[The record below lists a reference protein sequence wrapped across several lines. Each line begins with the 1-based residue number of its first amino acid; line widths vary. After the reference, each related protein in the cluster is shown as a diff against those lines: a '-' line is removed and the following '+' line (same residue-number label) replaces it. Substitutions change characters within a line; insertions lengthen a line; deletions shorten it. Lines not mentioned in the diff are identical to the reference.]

1 MALILVGLNHRTA
14 PVGVRERLS
23 IPDQKMTEVLGSLRR
38 LAGVEG
44 ASLVST
50 CNRVEVIV
58 SAASEDVIESLVD
71 WLGDRAGTVRGEL
84 EQYLYVL
91 RHIDVVQHL
100 FRVVSGLDSMILG
113 EPQIGGQV
121 RHAFQ
126 CAVDS
131 ETLDSLL
138 GQVFEQTMRVGKKV
152 RTDTGIGEHAVSV
165 PYAAVEL
172 AKKIFGDLH
181 GLQVLLLGAGEMGEL
196 TAEHLHQQNVRQ
208 VFVANRSHDKALEL
222 ARRFDGQAV
231 LFDAI
236 EGHLAQCDIVIASTA
251 APHYVLE
258 PEHVTRALDSRRMR
272 NLFLIDLS
280 VPRNIN
286 PSVSEIDGA
295 YLYNIDDLQS
305 VADTN
310 LELRQ
315 KKAVVAEQIV
325 VREVE
330 SFRKRLLAQDAVPT
344 ILELHE
350 RLETI
355 RSAELEKCL
364 RRMGPMT
371 PEQRSAIEQF
381 STQMVNKILHYPI
394 LQLKETEQEPQERE
408 FLRRTIRKM
417 FGLQ

>member
-1 MALILVGLNHRTA
+1 MPLILVGLNHRTA

-152 RTDTGIGEHAVSV
+152 RTDTGIGEHSVSV

-236 EGHLAQCDIVIASTA
+236 ESHCRVAGCVAIDISVVNLREELPAFYARLGFVATGTA
-251 APHYVLE
+251 PLTSHATKRDAHFVLMSK
-258 PEHVTRALDSRRMR
+258 ALD
-272 NLFLIDLS
+272 D
-280 VPRNIN
+280 P
-286 PSVSEIDGA
+286 A
-295 YLYNIDDLQS
+295 
-305 VADTN
+305 
-310 LELRQ
+310 
-315 KKAVVAEQIV
+315 
-325 VREVE
+325 
-330 SFRKRLLAQDAVPT
+330 
-344 ILELHE
+344 
-350 RLETI
+350 
-355 RSAELEKCL
+355 
-364 RRMGPMT
+364 
-371 PEQRSAIEQF
+371 
-381 STQMVNKILHYPI
+381 
-394 LQLKETEQEPQERE
+394 
-408 FLRRTIRKM
+408 
-417 FGLQ
+417 